1 MECPN
6 CKTEMI
12 WGGDS
17 DDKDADGRSYISS
30 NLSCPECDTFVIV
43 YTPLDEDD

>member
-6 CKTEMI
+6 CKAEMI
-12 WGGDS
+12 WDGDHH
-17 DDKDADGRSYISS
+17 DEDTDGRGYIAS

-43 YTPLDEDD
+43 YTPLEETD